1 MTKITDIKQ
10 VPVDK
15 GNYIAGFVDGE
26 GSFYLSIRKR
36 KDYKCK
42 WKFTPSF
49 TIGNNDIVI
58 LEICKQYFG
67 CGSIRKPERRNGFY
81 VYEVTDQE
89 LLERMIVPF
98 FKRFRFLSSKKKHEF
113 RVFQVILARVQQGIK
128 TTADLDE
135 ILALREELGKFRS
148 DRFQNTDEI
157 IRSTFQSE
165 V

>member
-15 GNYIAGFVDGE
+15 GCYIAGFADGE

-36 KDYKCK
+36 TDYKCG
-42 WKFTPSF
+42 WKFTTCF

-58 LEICKQYFG
+58 LEICKQHFG
-67 CGSIRKPERRNGFY
+67 CGSIRKPKSRKGFY
-81 VYEVTDQE
+81 IYEVTDQE

-98 FKRFRFLSSKKKHEF
+98 FKRFQFLSSKKKHEF
-113 RVFQVILARVQQGIK
+113 RVFQVILARVKQGIR

-135 ILALREELGKFRS
+135 ILALREDLGKFRS
-148 DRFQNTDEI
+148 DRFKNTDEL
-157 IRSTFQSE
+157 IRSTFQSDT
-165 V
+165 